1 MWCWG
6 STYSVVTILI
16 SQSYWRRSLRGNCNT
31 AKKINALDFQC
42 PSPWKRSVCQKWENT
57 ENYDDPHL
65 FSIPSRSIL
74 TLSHLKTS
82 RFFRWFL
89 RIKRD
94 HWEKRDCRRSLKTL
108 GPIYSC
114 KQSLKSCLRALRL
127 TSLYVKNLG
136 LFKFC
141 WKVCSI
147 KVEKKKVNTTIIS
160 EYAWICL
167 NKQCQ
172 RSKYVRFLN
181 MRALHNILNMPQYAL
196 TKFWIPKICKDS
208 YYGIWLC
215 PIQYIAWGHSTNYW
229 VLIERCAYS
238 ESCQRSKILSALE
251 KNYSF

>member
-1 MWCWG
+1 MSIPMKKKRLSKMRKHWKLWWPPFIFNSLSFNFNPVPFKNIPLLQVIFKNQKG
-6 STYSVVTILI
+6 
-16 SQSYWRRSLRGNCNT
+16 SLR
-31 AKKINALDFQC
+31 KK
-42 PSPWKRSVCQKWENT
+42 
-57 ENYDDPHL
+57 
-65 FSIPSRSIL
+65 
-74 TLSHLKTS
+74 
-82 RFFRWFL
+82 
-89 RIKRD
+89 
-94 HWEKRDCRRSLKTL
+94 DCRRSLKTL
-108 GPIYSC
+108 APIYSC

-208 YYGIWLC
+208 
-215 PIQYIAWGHSTNYW
+215 
-229 VLIERCAYS
+229 
-238 ESCQRSKILSALE
+238 
-251 KNYSF
+251 